1 MVTDVSLSQACTT
14 MLRTTLNVP
23 ETMLGY
29 SCQPLGAV
37 LSLRLYVFF
46 RQAVRRLHLIEHSLC
61 RCSLVRRTCPKDGVG
76 PASCCS
82 SLLQARDLLQHLWTG
97 PISNAPVDIVQGSKS
112 VEVRPVGISK
122 VSKHATDAYLHM
134 CC

>member
-29 SCQPLGAV
+29 SCQPPGAV
-37 LSLRLYVFF
+37 LSRWLYVFL
-46 RQAVRRLHLIEHSLC
+46 RQAVRLHLIEHPLC
-61 RCSLVRRTCPKDGVG
+61 RCSLVGHTCPKDGVG
-76 PASCCS
+76 FASRSS

-122 VSKHATDAYLHM
+122 VSKHATNAYLHM